1 MSKPGSENGY
11 TFSGGFLSHDS
22 VPSHPTEWLDALRTD
37 NVEAATAF
45 LQSTSTK
52 YKDFLMN
59 SDIPGYNKHIQRP
72 SHRKKLS
79 SCTSMEFRITKP
91 LHAAAIFHSH
101 AVLRLLLESGVDVL
115 QVDSCQNNVVHML
128 VYADYT
134 YSVHGTKHGETL
146 AHLQELLSPEELK
159 SLMVAENMFLL
170 RPLEFAALYGCNYML
185 AIILQTKDVYLTME
199 ENMGYNIVQYFD
211 LSDYELFDRGLPP
224 RFFKSPL
231 YFLIFAETSRLEM
244 VGSNAVFGDPMLQ
257 SWIHAKIVM
266 NWPFVF
272 IWFLF
277 RFFYI
282 GLFFWVSMDT
292 SWPTVV
298 VNASLDPNDTE
309 EMVVCFLQNPEL
321 GSYHW
326 YTLASICTVILI
338 YDFFCNIFA
347 NKGQHPALTKLLKR
361 RDYIVH
367 VQFFYWTQFATC
379 LSIVGI
385 FVCQKLR
392 STGFSVPLTIDN
404 ILFVFISCGSMWGV
418 IYFLQVL
425 PWISIY
431 AIAVQRMLQDFF
443 RFALIFVIFLSAF
456 ALSFRRILLGDSYE
470 CPKNFGTIGET
481 LYSSFLVMINFVNF
495 REYQHVDKVSLY
507 LLHVVFVFFIPILQ
521 INFLIAAM
529 TRSFS
534 DVYANRQAIT
544 QTQRLA
550 LMVTIQM
557 RLARPMR
564 VLYKLLQKRV
574 FVYHNKRLCLR
585 RYVIKGMDFETV
597 NTISNGNGTW
607 GHQKYIIP
615 SIGRGTSWA
624 SRHLV
629 CYIDKDYFLV
639 NALNLSVLISYFASK
654 RLSCDNWLPGTV
666 IICKWASC
674 PICNSACCASAEKAW
689 NVPPVSLEVGG
700 GENSPGIPGAC
711 ASLNFTYLVRV
722 PRYY

>member
-1 MSKPGSENGY
+1 MNG
-11 TFSGGFLSHDS
+11 
-22 VPSHPTEWLDALRTD
+22 
-37 NVEAATAF
+37 
-45 LQSTSTK
+45 
-52 YKDFLMN
+52 
-59 SDIPGYNKHIQRP
+59 DISGYNEHIQRP
-72 SHRKKLS
+72 SHRNRLPTCS
-79 SCTSMEFRITKP
+79 PMEFRITKP

-101 AVLRLLLESGVDVL
+101 AVLRLLLESGVDVF
-115 QVDSCQNNVVHML
+115 QVDSWQNNVVHML

-134 YSVHGTKHGETL
+134 YNVHVTKHAETL
-146 AHLQELLSPEELK
+146 AYLQVLLSPEELK
-159 SLMVAENMFLL
+159 YLMVAENMFLL

-185 AIILQTKDVYLTME
+185 AIILQTKDVYLILE
-199 ENMGYNIVQYFD
+199 EHVGYNIVQYFD
-211 LSDYELFDRGLPP
+211 LSDYEQFDGGLPP

-266 NWPFVF
+266 NRPFVF

-282 GLFFWVSMDT
+282 GLFFWASMET

-298 VNASLDPNDTE
+298 VDSSIDPNDTE
-309 EMVVCFLQNPEL
+309 EMVICSLQNPEL
-321 GSYHW
+321 GSYYW
-326 YTLASICTVILI
+326 YILASICTVILI
-338 YDFFCNIFA
+338 YDFYCNIVA
-347 NKGQHPALTKLLKR
+347 NKWHHPALIKLLKR

-379 LSIVGI
+379 LSILGI
-385 FVCQKLR
+385 FVCQMLR
-392 STGFSVPLTIDN
+392 STGFSLPLNLDN

-418 IYFLQVL
+418 IYFLQIL

-521 INFLIAAM
+521 INFLIAVM

-585 RYVIKGMDFETV
+585 RYLIKGMDFETV

-674 PICNSACCASAEKAW
+674 PICNSAGCASAGKAW

-722 PRYY
+722 PRYF